1 MEEIAVDL
9 MSIQHTALIAYA
21 LKEVEVAVEEQHLLE
36 LQVVETEIRAGLEMG
51 LAMISTTI

>member
-1 MEEIAVDL
+1 MVEIAADL
-9 MSIQHTALIAYA
+9 MSIQNTAVNAYA